1 MLDYSEGFIV
11 EITYSK
17 NGVEGVERFR
27 NVCMDSCVRRT
38 LRKHGRDRTKI
49 IGSMSRNM
57 SAEDKNVPSPPE
69 GWKYATYRLKQRKN
83 RFGRLIND
91 KPDDSDVF

>member
-1 MLDYSEGFIV
+1 
-11 EITYSK
+11 
-17 NGVEGVERFR
+17 
-27 NVCMDSCVRRT
+27 
-38 LRKHGRDRTKI
+38 
-49 IGSMSRNM
+49 MSRNM

-69 GWKYATYRLKQRKN
+69 GWKYATFRLKQRKN